1 MKLLRLLQEIRLLEK
16 NKTVD
21 FFRKNPD
28 KLKAFRNIPSA
39 NANWEYDWESR
50 SDRGDARRKLD
61 FDVYYSAIAKL
72 DPSNKFAQNLQS
84 SLRYGSLDNFFWYVN
99 KLQTYDEFRKY
110 NDTDYSFRTHT
121 DEVDWADWAD
131 HEFMA
136 KHYNAIRKIA
146 KSFIDRK
153 EGLKDLDDRRFEKDM
168 MKLGLEPRSVRA
180 AMDWVEYYTAGSY
193 RKLPKDVFDT
203 LQQMSVD
210 ASRLPKYI
218 YRGFFFDGAKIKDRE
233 KFLTKWREGSM
244 PRAGLNKAT
253 SWSGDKGTA
262 VAFMDAQD
270 RVKDSKTGFHVL
282 LKWKVN
288 ADDVIADLRNMPGD
302 FRFWNQHEFIISPDV
317 KDYVVDKIIPYQSSA
332 DQPYDTLDLVQFRN
346 AIKGG
351 HGGMGRRKGS
361 TLSNFLFSPYDKFGT
376 NEKIAYKQ
384 LLKMSVKD
392 VKSKLNVSLGY
403 NTEYSNRLNDALFPL
418 AAVLR
423 LIEEKGWQ
431 RRSGHQFNID
441 VDKVI
446 SPYEIRIKFE
456 FKFTRDYSTNSFN
469 IEDIFPGGAKY
480 INLKYPDAKF
490 DAENVQV
497 GPVAYG
503 TISMNK
509 DFGIYNIA
517 ITLDVPNKFKIDSI
531 ETNEYIRNTEIND
544 KIMTE
549 LFDKFGDK
557 KIVSELD
564 KTMSDIKSKMP
575 STVKLTLK

>member
-39 NANWEYDWESR
+39 NAEWEFDWESR

-84 SLRYGSLDNFFWYVN
+84 SLRHSSLDTFFWYAN
-99 KLQTYDEFRKY
+99 RLQTYDEFRK
-110 NDTDYSFRTHT
+110 NADTDYSFRTRA
-121 DEVDWADWAD
+121 DDVNWADWAD

-153 EGLKDLDDRRFEKDM
+153 EGLKDIDNRRFAKDM

-180 AMDWVEYYTAGSY
+180 AMAWVEYYTAGSY

-302 FRFWNQHEFIISPDV
+302 FRFWNQHEFIVSPDV
-317 KDYVVDKIIPYQSSA
+317 KDYVVDKIIPYQSPV
-332 DQPYDTLDLVQFRN
+332 DQPYETLDLVQFQR
-346 AIKGG
+346 AVKGG
-351 HGGMGRRKGS
+351 WGGMGKRKGD

-423 LIEEKGWQ
+423 LIEEKAWQ
-431 RRSGHQFNID
+431 SRGGHLFNIN
-441 VDKVI
+441 VDKVV

-456 FKFTRDYSTNSFN
+456 FKFTRDYSTNSIN

-480 INLKYPDAKF
+480 INLKYPDDKF
-490 DAENVQV
+490 DAEDVRV

-503 TISMNK
+503 TISLNK
-509 DFGIYNIA
+509 DFGVYNIA
-517 ITLDVPNKFKIDSI
+517 ITLDIPNKFKIDSI
-531 ETNEYIRNTEIND
+531 EPNAFVGDTEIND

-564 KTMSDIKSKMP
+564 KTMSDIKSKIP

>member
-1 MKLLRLLQEIRLLEK
+1 MKLLRLLQEIRILEK

-39 NANWEYDWESR
+39 NAEWEYDWESR
-50 SDRGDARRKLD
+50 SGRWDPRRKLD

-72 DPSNKFAQNLQS
+72 DPSNEFAQNLQS
-84 SLRYGSLDNFFWYVN
+84 SLRHSSLDTFFRYVN
-99 KLQTYDEFRKY
+99 RLQTYDEFRK
-110 NDTDYSFRTHT
+110 NADTDYSFRTR
-121 DEVDWADWAD
+121 VDDVNWADWAD

-153 EGLKDLDDRRFEKDM
+153 EGLRDLDNRRFAKDM

-244 PRAGLNKAT
+244 PKAGLNKAT

-262 VAFMDAQD
+262 IAFMDAQD

-302 FRFWNQHEFIISPDV
+302 FRFWNQHEFIVSPDV
-317 KDYVVDKIIPYQSSA
+317 KDYVVDKIIPYQSPV
-332 DQPYDTLDLVQFRN
+332 DQPYETLDLVQFRK

-351 HGGMGRRKGS
+351 WGGMGERKGN

-392 VKSKLNVSLGY
+392 VRSKLNVTLGY
-403 NTEYSNRLNDALFPL
+403 NTEYLNRVNDVLFPL
-418 AAVLR
+418 VAVLR
-423 LIEEKGWQ
+423 LIEDNAW
-431 RRSGHQFNID
+431 RSRGHRFNIN

-456 FKFTRDYSTNSFN
+456 FKFTRDYSTNSIN

-480 INLKYPDAKF
+480 INLKYPDDKF
-490 DAENVQV
+490 DAEDVRV

-503 TISMNK
+503 TISLNK

-517 ITLDVPNKFKIDSI
+517 ITLDIPNKFKIDSI
-531 ETNEYIRNTEIND
+531 ETNTFVTYTEIND

-557 KIVSELD
+557 EIVSALD
-564 KTMSDIKSKMP
+564 KIMSDIKSKIP